1 MDFIKKFFGKPD
13 NEVAIV
19 RDVPVEDNFVEN
31 INQTIDE
38 AIKDELEDHKEPH
51 QHESPADK
59 PAKKASEMAV
69 FLKTDYFNDG
79 YNIGYTH
86 HSTDQ
91 LETTLRHLKAHFRLL
106 IDEGIDARLR
116 EIAELKQELIQS
128 SGISER
134 LQKQLEQRIESLKEN
149 IERYQIEKEL
159 SVADE
164 GMITKVI
171 HSYREGFL
179 RGIDQYKTEK
189 FIAGS
194 TGFFS

>member
-1 MDFIKKFFGKPD
+1 MDFFKKLFGNAD
-13 NEVAIV
+13 NAVVVKEL
-19 RDVPVEDNFVEN
+19 PVQDNFVES
-31 INQTIDE
+31 INQTIDQS
-38 AIKDELEDHKEPH
+38 IKDDF
-51 QHESPADK
+51 ADDQIQEHRENPSAEK

-79 YNIGYTH
+79 FNIGYNF

-116 EIAELKQELIQS
+116 DIAELKQELIQS

-134 LQKQLEQRIESLKEN
+134 LQKQIEQRIESLKEN
-149 IERYQIEKEL
+149 IERFYIEKEL

-179 RGIDQYKTEK
+179 RGLDQYKTEK
-189 FIAGS
+189 LIAGS
-194 TGFFS
+194 TGFF